1 MKLSPIQSY
10 LRQQG
15 IKCYKTKIISATDN
29 IPVKLRL
36 FADKEGNHVAIS
48 SVKVT
53 QISPGISRLET
64 ALAVNSMGM
73 IRQSTKII
81 ESIRFKNFKNKKNV
95 ELPKNI
101 ETSSVIKTPDSF
113 YFSESYSIPKTD
125 IEFLDLV
132 DGRGIYLSHGDYK
145 MKRFGKFQEVNIL
158 DRLF

>member
-1 MKLSPIQSY
+1 M
-10 LRQQG
+10 
-15 IKCYKTKIISATDN
+15 
-29 IPVKLRL
+29 
-36 FADKEGNHVAIS
+36 
-48 SVKVT
+48 
-53 QISPGISRLET
+53 ET

-125 IEFLDLV
+125 VEFLDLV
-132 DGRGIYLSHGDYK
+132 DGRGIYASNGDYK
-145 MKRFGKFQEVNIL
+145 MKRFGKVQEVNIL